1 MYNIAYCCCQLG
13 NLLTFVIIVAIV
25 RLVKLMGKEQDPL
38 LPNREIDLSSKVAV
52 VTGAS
57 RGIGRAIAIELG
69 RSGAHVVVNSRSDAS
84 EVLSKIESFGSK
96 SVWVPGDILEKKTR
110 ELILKETVDN
120 FGRLDILINNV
131 GARHDGLFIRTTNE
145 DMQRVFDVN
154 FFSAAFLTREGIA
167 QMVKQRPQGGKI
179 VFIGSL
185 AAEGS
190 PGQAIYSASK
200 AALVGFAKALAREYQ
215 SRNIQVNVISP
226 GLVETDMVK
235 DLNPKQIQAL
245 LELTKMERPLKP
257 EEVAT
262 PVLRLLSEKSV
273 DTGQVFNI
281 TGNKNE

>member
-1 MYNIAYCCCQLG
+1 M
-13 NLLTFVIIVAIV
+13 TFIIIVAIV
-25 RLVKLMGKEQDPL
+25 RLVKLMGKEQDPS
-38 LPNREIDLSSKVAV
+38 LPNREVDLTGKVAI

-96 SVWVPGDILEKKTR
+96 SVWVPGDILEKDTR
-110 ELILKETVDN
+110 GKIVKETVSS

-131 GARHDGLFIRTTNE
+131 GARHDGIFIRTTDE

-154 FFSAAFLTREGIA
+154 FFSAASLTREVIN
-167 QMVKQRPQGGKI
+167 QMMRQKPQGGKI

-226 GLVETDMVK
+226 GLVETDMVA
-235 DLNPKQIQAL
+235 DLNQSQREAL
-245 LELTKMERPLKP
+245 LKLTSMERALSPQ
-257 EEVAT
+257 EVAI
-262 PVLRLLSEKSV
+262 PVLRLLSQTST
-273 DTGQVFNI
+273 DTGKVFNI
-281 TGNKNE
+281 TGVKNE